1 MNFTPKILIAEPG
14 DFSGEAVKMLQQSA
28 DVTVAEITKDELKDS
43 LGKFDVLWMRLGF
56 RIDESV
62 LDENARCRII
72 VTPVTGTDHIDE
84 DLCKRIGVE
93 IISLKGETD
102 FLKEVR
108 ATAELTIGM
117 TIALMRNMIPA
128 YESVQGGEWNRDL
141 FRGSELYKKRVG
153 IIGMGRL
160 GTIVAGYFKAFG
172 VEVTGY
178 DIREDYPD
186 DIYKAG
192 SMKELIESSDIVSV
206 HVDYNNETENLLGEK
221 EFGYFMNGSY
231 LINTSRGGVID
242 ETALLG
248 ALSNGKIKG
257 AALDVIRNENEVNL
271 QNPLIQYSQEHSNLL
286 IFPHIGGNTYESFE
300 KTEKF
305 LAGKLIEKMKEVF

>member
-14 DFSGEAVKMLQQSA
+14 DFSKEAIKTLQKSA
-28 DVTVAEITKDELKDS
+28 DVTIAEITYDELKDS
-43 LGKFDVLWMRLGF
+43 LDKFDVLWMRLGF
-56 RIDESV
+56 MIDGSV
-62 LDENARCRII
+62 LGENAKCKII

-84 DLCKRIGVE
+84 ELCKSRGVE

-117 TIALMRNMIPA
+117 TIALMRNMMPA
-128 YESVQGGEWNRDL
+128 YESVQNGEWNRDL

-160 GTIVAGYFKAFG
+160 GMIVAEYFKAFG
-172 VEVTGY
+172 AEVTGY
-178 DIREDYPD
+178 DTREDFPSN
-186 DIYKAG
+186 IAKSE

-206 HVDYNNETENLLGEK
+206 HVNYNKETENLLGGE
-221 EFGYFMNGSY
+221 EFGYFRSDSY
-231 LINTSRGGVID
+231 LVNTSRGGVID
-242 ETALLG
+242 ERALLD
-248 ALSNGKIKG
+248 ALSKGKLKG
-257 AALDVIRNENEVNL
+257 AALDVIRNERDVNS
-271 QNPLIQYSQEHSNLL
+271 QNPLIQYSQKNSNLL

-305 LAGKLIEKMKEVF
+305 LAGKLLEKMKEVF